1 VNSELEKLIK
11 LQKTDSNIRRL
22 KKSIETAEE
31 RRASIEQEFER
42 HASSIREIQTGRDN
56 AVRDRAELDR
66 QIAEQ
71 QVYLERANRDLKN
84 SQNQK
89 QYETAMRETDALQK
103 QIGALETK
111 VLEKMTEVE
120 EFEKVLAERAD
131 EINSLEGNRTQA
143 LKDFDAEVKANKKE
157 LDAETR
163 KREEVFATMPPN
175 WASVYNR
182 LVQRSHDGI
191 AVAEVRNGACSAC
204 FMSLRKQM
212 QQQLRTS
219 DQIIICEN
227 CARILYITKTD
238 AKAANQEP

>member
-1 VNSELEKLIK
+1 MNSELEKLIE

-22 KKSIETAEE
+22 KKSIESAEE
-31 RRASIEQEFER
+31 RRASIEQEFEQ
-42 HASSIREIQTGRDN
+42 HASSIREIQTGRD
-56 AVRDRAELDR
+56 AAMGERAELDK

-71 QVYLERANRDLKN
+71 QVYLDRANRDLKN

-111 VLEKMTEVE
+111 ALEKMTEVE
-120 EFEKVLAERAD
+120 EFEKVLAQRAD
-131 EINSLEGNRTQA
+131 EINSLEGNRTKA
-143 LKDFDAEVKANKKE
+143 LADFDAEVAANRQE
-157 LDAETR
+157 FESETR

-175 WASVYNR
+175 WATVYNR

-191 AVAEVRNGACSAC
+191 AVAEVKNGACSAC

-212 QQQLRTS
+212 QQQLRMS

-227 CARILYITKTD
+227 CARNLYIAKTD
-238 AKAANQEP
+238 AKAANQET